1 MAIIEIKNLTKVFE
15 GGTRALDKVDLVVNG
30 PDFLVILGPSGA
42 GKSTLIRSINRLVS
56 TTDGSIQFHDR
67 EITGIHGR
75 ELRDVRKKMGMIFQQ
90 FNLIKRLNVL
100 ENVLVGRIRFQSFPS
115 RFVTSLFRKFSI
127 EDQRAAFECLCQV
140 GIERQAYQRADTLS
154 GGQQQRVAIA
164 RAMAQG
170 PDMILADEPIA
181 SLDPKSSDVVMGIIK
196 KINMEKGI
204 PVIVNLHQYEFAK
217 KYATRIVGMN
227 DGRIVYDG
235 PPENLDHETLRE
247 IYKGGE
253 E

>member
-1 MAIIEIKNLTKVFE
+1 
-15 GGTRALDKVDLVVNG
+15 
-30 PDFLVILGPSGA
+30 
-42 GKSTLIRSINRLVS
+42 
-56 TTDGSIQFHDR
+56 
-67 EITGIHGR
+67 
-75 ELRDVRKKMGMIFQQ
+75 
-90 FNLIKRLNVL
+90 
-100 ENVLVGRIRFQSFPS
+100 
-115 RFVTSLFRKFSI
+115 
-127 EDQRAAFECLCQV
+127 
-140 GIERQAYQRADTLS
+140 
-154 GGQQQRVAIA
+154 IA

-235 PPENLDHETLRE
+235 PPENLDNETLGE